1 MGQYAPIFALGVL
14 AVVFCVLSL
23 FASRLLAP
31 RRATKAKVAPYE
43 CGIVPG
49 RSAPERFPVRFF
61 LVAMLFIVFDVEIV
75 FLYPWAVAHGSL
87 GWFGLAAI
95 LIFSFAVFESFV
107 YLIGK
112 GALEWGPGTRSGG
125 ALSQSAERNS
135 ETTIH
140 KLGPEVDE
148 PGLIIQPAPLASSS
162 PAHPAAEGASHPA
175 SSSQSHPAAEVESV
189 R

>member
-14 AVVFCVLSL
+14 AVVFCGLSL

-31 RRATKAKVAPYE
+31 RRATRAKAAPYE

-112 GALEWGPGTRSGG
+112 GALEWGPGNRPVSG
-125 ALSQSAERNS
+125 LSQSAESNF

-140 KLGPEVDE
+140 KLGPEADE
-148 PGLIIQPAPLASSS
+148 PGLIGQSVSSGQSVSPASPSAPHSSAQGE
-162 PAHPAAEGASHPA
+162 AHPAD
-175 SSSQSHPAAEVESV
+175 EVESV

>member
-14 AVVFCVLSL
+14 AVVFCGLSL
-23 FASRLLAP
+23 AASRLLAP
-31 RRATKAKVAPYE
+31 RRSTKAKNAPYE

-61 LVAMLFIVFDVEIV
+61 LIAMIFIVFDVEIV

-87 GWFGLAAI
+87 GLFGLVAI

-112 GALEWGPGTRSGG
+112 GALEWGPGSQERLGVPSSDARSP
-125 ALSQSAERNS
+125 

-140 KLGPEVDE
+140 RLGPEVTE
-148 PGLIIQPAPLASSS
+148 PGLVSLLSSS
-162 PAHPAAEGASHPA
+162 AASAPHPPAAEHP
-175 SSSQSHPAAEVESV
+175 PAGDVEVI